1 MNKFVKNNT
10 NYRCGDVVFAKC
22 VPFDGSILNK
32 GRPVI
37 YLGREGNMVRYLK
50 CTTKRSATK
59 DQRKICDLIS
69 AGLLKTTYVEP
80 EVRYLNFTHL
90 EYRLGRLCRED
101 MEYLGIYKGGI

>member
-1 MNKFVKNNT
+1 MKFEKNNK

-32 GRPVI
+32 GRPII
-37 YLGREGNMVRYLK
+37 YLGREGNKVRYLK
-50 CTTKRSATK
+50 CTTQRSNTK
-59 DQRKICDLIS
+59 DQQRIYDLIS

-80 EVRYLNFTHL
+80 EVRYLDLSHI

-101 MEYLGIYKGGI
+101 MEYLGIYKG